1 MESPRAKLPG
11 GDVIIRGVSQPKHIP
26 PDAEDQQAVA
36 ESGGPSA
43 RTTFLEGVRDIAPM
57 VLAVT
62 PFGAVAGLAAVGSGL
77 EFAEAV
83 AMSALVNAGASQL
96 AALQLYVQGA
106 PLLVI
111 LATTLVVNLRFL
123 MYSIALAPHLES
135 VPKRWRL
142 AISHVLVDQTFA
154 FAVRRYGD
162 RPGAGHRVAYF
173 LGLGIPLLLAW
184 NGGTIA
190 GASLGA
196 RVSSGSS
203 LDFAIPLTFLALLLP
218 AIKDRPAAVAAV
230 VGGVTAFLGLGLP
243 YNLGL
248 IVAALVGIAAGLL
261 AERWWWRT

>member
-1 MESPRAKLPG
+1 MSG
-11 GDVIIRGVSQPKHIP
+11 SQHLP
-26 PDAEDQQAVA
+26 PDPDGRQTVA
-36 ESGGPSA
+36 ESGGASA
-43 RTTFLEGVRDIAPM
+43 RTTFLEGVRDITPM

-77 EFAEAV
+77 GFHEAV
-83 AMSALVNAGASQL
+83 ALSALVNAGSSQL
-96 AALQLYVQGA
+96 AALQLYAQGA

-123 MYSIALAPHLES
+123 MYSMALAPYLHG

-142 AISHVLVDQTFA
+142 AVSHVLVDQTFA
-154 FAVRRYGD
+154 FAVRRFGD

-184 NGGTIA
+184 NGGTII
-190 GASLGA
+190 GAALGA
-196 RVSSGSS
+196 QVPAGWS

-218 AIKDRPAAVAAV
+218 AIRDRPAAVAAAA
-230 VGGVTAFLGLGLP
+230 GGATAFLGLGLP

-261 AERWWWRT
+261 AERRWWRT